1 MTKRP
6 IKDVAASVHQRLLN
20 VAKQSDRRFNDLLQH
35 YALERWLFR
44 LSRSAY
50 GERFVLKGALL
61 LVVWKTPVT
70 RPTRD
75 IDLLGRV
82 SNDLDAVR
90 SVIAEI
96 VQTPVEDD
104 GLVFDAASVTTERIA
119 EDADYE
125 GVRAKFLGRLGNTR
139 VTMQIDIGF
148 SDVVTPGPAWVSYPT
163 ILEQPSVQLLAYNR
177 ETAIAEKFEAM
188 VKLGDVNTRMKD
200 FFDVWLLAANFEF
213 DALSLLAA
221 IRATF
226 AQRQTP
232 LEVVPI
238 GLSDVFGRD
247 PSKDAQWRAFLGRS
261 LLSHV
266 PPEFS
271 EVVGH
276 VRDFLQPIAQAISE
290 SQPFAKHWQRGGP
303 WKSETGETR

>member
-20 VAKQSDRRFNDLLQH
+20 IAKESGRRFNDLVQH

-75 IDLLGRV
+75 VDLLGRV
-82 SNDLDAVR
+82 SNDLDSVR

-96 VQTPVEDD
+96 LQTPVEDD
-104 GLVFDAASVTTERIA
+104 GLVFDAASVTTDRIA

-125 GVRAKFLGRLGNTR
+125 GVRAKFVGRLGNTR
-139 VTMQIDIGF
+139 ITMQVDIGF
-148 SDVVTPGPAWVSYPT
+148 SDVITPGPTRVSYPT
-163 ILEQPSVQLLAYNR
+163 ILEQPPAQLLAYNR

-200 FFDVWLLAANFEF
+200 FFDIWLLAANFEF
-213 DALSLLAA
+213 DGLSLLAA
-221 IRATF
+221 VRATF

-232 LEVVPI
+232 LEVAPVSF
-238 GLSDVFGRD
+238 SDEFARN
-247 PSKDAQWRAFLGRS
+247 PAKEAQWSAFVRRS
-261 LLSHV
+261 LLPHT
-266 PPEFS
+266 PAEFS
-271 EVVGH
+271 EVVVH

-290 SQPFAKHWQRGGP
+290 NRPLARHWRRGGP
-303 WKSETGETR
+303 WESETGETR

>member
-1 MTKRP
+1 M
-6 IKDVAASVHQRLLN
+6 
-20 VAKQSDRRFNDLLQH
+20 
-35 YALERWLFR
+35 
-44 LSRSAY
+44 
-50 GERFVLKGALL
+50 
-61 LVVWKTPVT
+61 VWKTPVT

-96 VQTPVEDD
+96 LQTPVEDD

-125 GVRAKFLGRLGNTR
+125 GVRAKFLGSLGNTR
-139 VTMQIDIGF
+139 ITMQIDIGF

-163 ILEQPSVQLLAYNR
+163 ILEQPPVQLLAYNR

-188 VKLGDVNTRMKD
+188 VKLGDLNTRMKD

-213 DALSLLAA
+213 DGLGLVAA
-221 IRATF
+221 VGATF

-232 LEVVPI
+232 LEVAPASF
-238 GLSDVFGRD
+238 SDQFARN
-247 PSKDAQWRAFLGRS
+247 PTKEAQWIAFVRRS
-261 LLSHV
+261 LSPHT
-266 PPEFS
+266 PAEFS
-271 EVVGH
+271 EVVVH
-276 VRDFLQPIAQAISE
+276 VRDFLQPIAQAIFE
-290 SQPFAKHWQRGGP
+290 NRPFMRHWRRGGP
-303 WKSETGETR
+303 WESETGETR

>member
-1 MTKRP
+1 M
-6 IKDVAASVHQRLLN
+6 AWSL
-20 VAKQSDRRFNDLLQH
+20 
-35 YALERWLFR
+35 
-44 LSRSAY
+44 
-50 GERFVLKGALL
+50 
-61 LVVWKTPVT
+61 T
-70 RPTRD
+70 RP
-75 IDLLGRV
+75 
-82 SNDLDAVR
+82 
-90 SVIAEI
+90 
-96 VQTPVEDD
+96 
-104 GLVFDAASVTTERIA
+104 ASTTERIA

-188 VKLGDVNTRMKD
+188 VKLGDLNTRMKD

-261 LLSHV
+261 TPIARTSGVLRGRGPCPRL
-266 PPEFS
+266 P
-271 EVVGH
+271 
-276 VRDFLQPIAQAISE
+276 QPIAQAISRANR
-290 SQPFAKHWQRGGP
+290 SQSTGSAVVPGSLKLARRGNPTFGGHREHARVWDRFMAEVTDLAVGQRCLGRVFGMP
-303 WKSETGETR
+303 LQAAP